1 MPGLCI
7 VMIILYVRQAFEY
20 TSGSK
25 QASVL
30 NVAQLYLQGLRK
42 APNISGYGSIRLDNA

>member
-1 MPGLCI
+1 
-7 VMIILYVRQAFEY
+7 MIILCVRQAFEY

-30 NVAQLYLQGLRK
+30 NMSQMYLQGLCK
-42 APNISGYGSIRLDNA
+42 APNISGYGTIRLNNA